1 METIRGKSS
10 HELDFNSLAERL
22 ADYNH
27 ILSSSRKGL
36 NMVYLALTKETK
48 EPCPS
53 LPLKI
58 TESCD
63 LNKS

>member
-1 METIRGKSS
+1 MKETI
-10 HELDFNSLAERL
+10 
-22 ADYNH
+22 
-27 ILSSSRKGL
+27 ILNIISSSRKGL

-53 LPLKI
+53 LQLKI

-63 LNKS
+63 LHKY